1 MVTIEIGG
9 GFENERT
16 VELEVLPDT
25 VETGLSENIVFQ
37 QSINVGPSGPEDAL
51 SEIEDAFESQR
62 ALVRVAIGGIGVIG
76 EYTFVP
82 DCPSGWETPDEVLY
96 IWFRSP
102 PDVLFRQNRCR

>member
-9 GFENERT
+9 SFENER
-16 VELEVLPDT
+16 VVQLEALPDT

-37 QSINVGPSGPEDAL
+37 QSIDVGPSGPEDGL

-62 ALVRVAIGGIGVIG
+62 ALIRVAAGGTGVIG

-82 DCPSGWETPDEVLY
+82 DCPPAPENPDEVLY
-96 IWFRSP
+96 IRLHSP
-102 PDVLFRQNRCR
+102 LDVLFRQNRCR